1 MTPIG
6 IQLKLGGEREVETGL
21 RRVGGAMDTVG
32 TAASALARAVGGVAG
47 AFAGALSVREFVQ
60 AADAVTGLQN
70 QLKLA
75 TGSAQ
80 AAGVAYNQLY
90 EISQRSRTGFIELG
104 KTFASISTAAADMG
118 VSQQRLL
125 KVTEAIGN
133 AVTISGTGAQAAQA
147 ALQQLGQGLASGTLR
162 GEELNSVMEQ
172 TPRLAKALAD
182 GLGVT
187 RGELRALGQQ
197 GAITA
202 EQVIKALESQ
212 SSVLQGEVKD
222 ATLTVGQA
230 FTQLTNSATRAV
242 GDFDKAT
249 GATATLAGT
258 ISSLAGAVDTLG
270 GVIRNNEGAFK
281 VLGGTLAGAA
291 VVAGAAGIVKSIGL
305 IGGAV
310 AALGAVLLANPAV
323 LALLGLSAAV
333 GGGVALISAQS
344 KTADGIGQ
352 AIERLRTEN
361 ERSEAALARAVA
373 GGRLAG
379 ADNIAKTI
387 DARKDQI
394 AKLRAELD
402 SLQPAS
408 AGAGGGRGSV
418 NPQTVGAAAAQ
429 QAAGEKELIA
439 IRQKLYGVDKDYL
452 PTLTKLHAQYTS
464 GAISIDEYQKLVGKL
479 AEANFK
485 KEKADPGRGLKSEE
499 SAYQNLIATIN
510 TKIAQER
517 EELAGAGALTESQRI
532 RIKLDQ
538 DLAAGRVKLSAQNE
552 RAVRLA
558 LEELAASEAS
568 AEAAKTL
575 AKANLDAAASREKYL
590 TSLSTG
596 LDKIQADIA
605 AQIEATERMGLS
617 KEAIAELDAAKL
629 EMLATDLELQAIKA
643 MDRNLDQQTYDALKK
658 QAAAYRE
665 LGIAKKGGAAKEAA
679 LDLEKANA
687 EAAKKAQEDWER
699 ASEQINSS
707 LTDALMRGF
716 ESGKDFAKNM
726 RDTVVNMFKT
736 MVLRPIISMV
746 LSPISGALTGM
757 MGLAGTANAA
767 TGAAGVGG
775 LGGILNAGGNIY
787 SALTNGISGSIS
799 SAFSTFAGSGVG
811 QSLGLSNSAAIM
823 GNNPSAFV
831 PAGGQLTG
839 LGSSIGSGLGMLG
852 SGLAGYGI
860 SSMLSGGYSAG
871 KGVNAIAGIASAIPG
886 IGPIAGVIGG
896 LINRAFGRKLKDSGI
911 EGTLG
916 GEAGFEGRG
925 FDFYKGGWLRSDK
938 TKYKDLDPT
947 VSGGLSD
954 AFKSIQAQVGTFA
967 TVLGLNA
974 DKVAS
979 FTTDIKVSFK
989 GLDEAGIQK
998 ALQDALATGSNELAQ
1013 QVLGALTTTTR
1024 EVTETLAGGMGDW
1037 GDGTMQTVTR
1047 TIEET
1052 TYAASEYAREGEK
1065 AIDTLSRL
1073 ATSVTTVNDWFERL
1087 GLSLYEASL
1096 QGADA
1101 ASSLADLFGGLEN
1114 FSAAASTYYDNFYSE
1129 AEKAA
1134 NVTRDVTAALADVGL
1149 QMPTTREEFRAL
1161 VEQQVALGESGAQAV
1176 ATLLSVSGAFAS
1188 VTAASETAAE
1198 AAARLADEQAKA
1210 AKEAQDAYQK
1220 QARAAQEAAD
1230 VARRAHED
1238 LLEALTKAA
1247 EQALKILGN
1256 AIDAEKKVQQAEY
1269 DAQMAIIDAQRKAST
1284 TFVEAQRAWLNVAID
1299 SAKNYAK
1306 ALESEAARI
1315 RGFFTGMV
1323 LQDDPDAPAGA
1334 SVFSA
1339 QAALRAGDTSDAVLR
1354 KATDIDPEM
1363 FSSWADYAIN
1373 FFDTKSIVDQYAT
1386 QAERAASVAASDV
1399 ALLEQQLTKAEEQY
1413 QADLDHYTRLE
1424 GIAKDTLE
1432 ANILRLDG
1440 ILQAAQDQLEEAAGT
1455 KLAVMGLGAALGN
1468 FAGAVTR
1475 LSDVT
1480 GNPVTTPLPTTAPV
1494 LTTYGTADRAEAFVA
1509 QVTAYNPVIS
1519 ATTSSSANNQVVNV
1533 LREVVAELQAL
1544 RTTGADTRAAVEKTT
1559 ALLDQVTGGG
1569 NAMLTETA

>member
-1 MTPIG
+1 MKPIG
-6 IQLKLGGEREVETGL
+6 IQLSLGGEREVESGL
-21 RRVGGAMDTVG
+21 RRVGGAMDSVG
-32 TAASALARAVGGVAG
+32 TAASGLARAVGGVAG
-47 AFAGALSVREFVQ
+47 AFAGVVSIREFVQ
-60 AADAVTGLQN
+60 AADAVTSLQN

-80 AAGVAYNQLY
+80 AAGTAYNELFQ
-90 EISQRSRTGFIELG
+90 IAQRSRTGFIELG
-104 KTFASISTAAADMG
+104 QTFASISTAAADMG

-242 GDFDKAT
+242 GDFDRAT

-344 KTADGIGQ
+344 KTADGISQ

-394 AKLRAELD
+394 ARLRAELD
-402 SLQPAS
+402 SLQPSS

-452 PTLTKLHAQYTS
+452 PTLDKLHAQYTS

-485 KEKADPGRGLKSEE
+485 KEKTDPGRGLKSEE

-568 AEAAKTL
+568 ALAAKTL

-590 TSLSTG
+590 TSLSSG

-699 ASEQINSS
+699 AAEQINSS
-707 LTDALMRGF
+707 LTDALLRGF

-726 RDTVVNMFKT
+726 RDTIVNMFKT
-736 MVLRPIISMV
+736 MVLRPVVSAIVSPVAGAITGALG
-746 LSPISGALTGM
+746 LSTAAQAGQGVNGVSTAISGASLLGRLGAFGGGM
-757 MGLAGTANAA
+757 SAGFGGLMGSLGLSA
-767 TGAAGVGG
+767 TGSTLGGAMSAGSIALGSGNILGG
-775 LGGILNAGGNIY
+775 LGTFAGALGPIALGIGL
-787 SALTNGISGSIS
+787 LS
-799 SAFSTFAGSGVG
+799 SAFS
-811 QSLGLSNSAAIM
+811 
-823 GNNPSAFV
+823 
-831 PAGGQLTG
+831 
-839 LGSSIGSGLGMLG
+839 
-852 SGLAGYGI
+852 
-860 SSMLSGGYSAG
+860 
-871 KGVNAIAGIASAIPG
+871 
-886 IGPIAGVIGG
+886 
-896 LINRAFGRKLKDSGI
+896 RKLKDQGI
-911 EGTLG
+911 QGTLG
-916 GEAGFEGRG
+916 GEAGFEGQQYR
-925 FDFYKGGWLRSDK
+925 FYEGGLFRSDK
-938 TKYKDLDPT
+938 TTYSAIDPELAR
-947 VSGGLSD
+947 VLAGGFSAVQDQVTDFAEALSLPTD
-954 AFKSIQAQVGTFA
+954 RIKG
-967 TVLGLNA
+967 
-974 DKVAS
+974 

-998 ALQDALATGSNELAQ
+998 ALQDALATGSNRLAQ
-1013 QVLGALTTTTR
+1013 QVLGTLTTTTR

-1065 AIDTLSRL
+1065 AIDTLTRL
-1073 ATSVTTVNDWFERL
+1073 ATSVTAVNGWFERL

-1096 QGADA
+1096 RGADA

-1114 FSAAASTYYDNFYSE
+1114 FSAAASSYYEAYYSE
-1129 AEKAA
+1129 AERAA
-1134 NVTRDVTAALADVGL
+1134 QVTREVAEGLAELGIS
-1149 QMPTTREEFRAL
+1149 MPASREGFRAL
-1161 VEQQVALGESGAQAV
+1161 VEAQDLSTEAGRATYAALLQLAP
-1176 ATLLSVSGAFAS
+1176 AFAS
-1188 VTAASETAAE
+1188 IAQSADQVRADAQAYALTGLQRAVDAQKRLLQAQQDAAEEAVSSLSGVFDLLRSNVRELYDEVASTAAMQAAQGSAFIANALSVARSTGYMPE
-1198 AAARLADEQAKA
+1198 QDQLAEAIAAAR
-1210 AKEAQDAYQK
+1210 
-1220 QARAAQEAAD
+1220 
-1230 VARRAHED
+1230 
-1238 LLEALTKAA
+1238 
-1247 EQALKILGN
+1247 GG
-1256 AIDAEKKVQQAEY
+1256 IDA
-1269 DAQMAIIDAQRKAST
+1269 T
-1284 TFVEAQRAWLNVAID
+1284 
-1299 SAKNYAK
+1299 
-1306 ALESEAARI
+1306 
-1315 RGFFTGMV
+1315 
-1323 LQDDPDAPAGA
+1323 
-1334 SVFSA
+1334 
-1339 QAALRAGDTSDAVLR
+1339 
-1354 KATDIDPEM
+1354 
-1363 FSSWADYAIN
+1363 
-1373 FFDTKSIVDQYAT
+1373 QYAT
-1386 QAERAASVAASDV
+1386 QFEADRARLVLAGQLSELETMAGEQLGTAERTLRELQGQSEQLDSTLQYWRDQLELSQAGVDATLSVADAVAALQALMFPEDTVTDAAPGGAPTFSSGPSGGGGSGGGGAAPDRKTEILGFVGDAYKDTSVLDDLRGFAITAEIKGWTQADIAAAYGYSLEDIEKVFSGAGIPKFAVGTNYVPRDMLAQIHEGEAIIPKAYNPWAGGSQSVAAGSNAELIAELR
-1399 ALLEQQLTKAEEQY
+1399 ALRSE
-1413 QADLDHYTRLE
+1413 
-1424 GIAKDTLE
+1424 
-1432 ANILRLDG
+1432 
-1440 ILQAAQDQLEEAAGT
+1440 
-1455 KLAVMGLGAALGN
+1455 
-1468 FAGAVTR
+1468 
-1475 LSDVT
+1475 
-1480 GNPVTTPLPTTAPV
+1480 
-1494 LTTYGTADRAEAFVA
+1494 VA
-1509 QVTAYNPVIS
+1509 QLRATSAATASYTAQLADQID
-1519 ATTSSSANNQVVNV
+1519 NV
-1533 LREVVAELQAL
+1533 S
-1544 RTTGADTRAAVEKTT
+1544 
-1559 ALLDQVTGGG
+1559 GGG
-1569 NAMLTETA
+1569 NAVRMEAVA